1 MSRSAHQLLSKLAE
15 NDRTQQERAL
25 AELQK
30 RRRQFKETRDKITDD
45 IQKLGVER
53 NTAMQH
59 GSPAAKLTMIGG
71 AIEEKLTIRLFL
83 AQQIAR
89 LVDEEA
95 IIIKAWTAAS
105 IKEKSHDSAHNKI
118 TRQQQRKAD
127 LRDGQQMEDLCSS
140 SRRSRSAME
149 EAH

>member
-15 NDRTQQERAL
+15 NDRTQQEQAL

-30 RRRQFKETRDKITDD
+30 RRRQFKEASDKITDD
-45 IQKLGVER
+45 IQNLGSER
-53 NTAMQH
+53 NRAMQQ
-59 GSPAAKLTMIGG
+59 GSPAAKLTMIHG
-71 AIEEKLTIRLFL
+71 AIEEKLTTRLFL

-89 LVDEEA
+89 LADEEA

-105 IKEKSHDSAHNKI
+105 IKEKSHDSAHHKI

-127 LRDGQQMEDLCSS
+127 LRNSQQMEDLCSA
-140 SRRSRSAME
+140 SRRNRSIME
-149 EAH
+149 ETH